1 MQIVITSGKGG
12 VGKTFVAA
20 SLAKVLS
27 LTTPVTLI
35 DCDVEA
41 PNASLF
47 LKPQEVEQTAYMVR
61 CITSV
66 DTAKCTFCGD
76 CSEACYYNA
85 IAVGK
90 KTATVFSDM
99 CRWCGVC
106 LNVCRKDALVSG
118 ERKIGDVYK
127 AKSGNI
133 ELHWAALAAGAGG
146 MSTKLIRHIKK
157 NAGGLTILDSA
168 PGTSCAVV
176 ATLENAQRVVLVSD
190 ATRFGIH
197 DLQLSYHLCCSLGIK
212 PFVIINR
219 SGLGCIDKLRK
230 WCDNNNI
237 EILGEIP
244 DNPRIAQLYS
254 DGILA
259 VDHIEKIREIFE
271 DIAVKLLASEGG
283 YRYKPQSG
291 DLETVFLSP
300 VVKADVVSDEDKK
313 TSPDELVVISGKGGT
328 GKTSIAACFSQLSGR
343 SVVDCD
349 VDAADMHLLLAPEVI
364 ESDNFEGG
372 RVMNIIADKCI
383 GCGRCIAAC
392 SFEAISRRESDMRV
406 VLDGAKCEGCG
417 NCMIVCP
424 LDAIEHK
431 KTFDGRW
438 YYSKTRFGMMTHA
451 TLIPARENS
460 GRLVSYLRAKA
471 SLYASA
477 KDRLTILDGSPGTG
491 CPVIAS
497 LTGAKAAVVVTEPT
511 VSGLADMI
519 RVLELARHFSISA
532 GVIINKFDINESMA
546 DKICRIAL
554 EKNAVILGS
563 LRYNRVFVDAQ
574 QEGKTVIEYDPDC
587 VMSGIIKEIWKSTLE
602 LLEHKEDTNE

>member
-1 MQIVITSGKGG
+1 MNIAITSGKGG

-20 SLAKVLS
+20 SLAKMLS
-27 LTTPVTLI
+27 LTIPVTLI

-47 LKPQEVEQTAYMVR
+47 LKPQEVEQTPYTVQ
-61 CITSV
+61 CITSI
-66 DTAKCTFCGD
+66 DAAKCSFCGD
-76 CSEACYYNA
+76 CSTACYYNA
-85 IAVGK
+85 VAVGK
-90 KTATVFSDM
+90 KTAVVFSDM
-99 CRWCGVC
+99 CRWCGAC
-106 LNVCRKDALVSG
+106 LNVCRNDALVSG

-133 ELHWAALAAGAGG
+133 ALHWAALAAGAGG
-146 MSTKLIRHIKK
+146 MTTRLIRDIKK

-190 ATRFGIH
+190 ATRFGLH
-197 DLQLSYHLCCSLGIK
+197 DLGLSYRLCRSLGIK

-219 SGLGCIDKLRK
+219 SGLGDIDKLRK
-230 WCDNNNI
+230 WCDNKEI
-237 EILGEIP
+237 EVLGEIP

-271 DIAVKLLASEGG
+271 NIAVKLLASEGD
-283 YRYKPQSG
+283 YRYKPQTD

-300 VVKADVVSDEDKK
+300 VIKADVLSDTDKK
-313 TSPDELVVISGKGGT
+313 TAPDELVVISGKGGT
-328 GKTSIAACFSQLSGR
+328 GKTSIAACFAQLAGQ

-372 RVMNIIADKCI
+372 RVMNIVADKCI
-383 GCGRCIAAC
+383 GCGRCIGAC
-392 SFEAISRRESDMRV
+392 SFQAISRRESDMRV
-406 VLDGAKCEGCG
+406 VIDAAKCEGCG

-424 LDAIEHK
+424 LDAIEFK

-438 YYSKTRFGMMTHA
+438 YYSNTRFGMMTHA

-460 GRLVSYLRAKA
+460 GRLVSFLRAKA
-471 SLYASA
+471 AA
-477 KDRLTILDGSPGTG
+477 QARVKDTLTLLDGSPGTG

-497 LTGAKAAVVVTEPT
+497 ITGAKAAVVVTEPT
-511 VSGLADMI
+511 VSGLSDMI
-519 RVLELARHFSISA
+519 RVLELTNHFKIPA
-532 GVIINKFDINESMA
+532 GVIINKFDINEGMA
-546 DKICRIAL
+546 AKICRAAM

-563 LRYNRVFVDAQ
+563 LRYNRVFVNAQ

-587 VMSGIIKEIWKSTLE
+587 VMSGIIKEIWISTLE
-602 LLEHKEDTNE
+602 LLEHTEGSNE